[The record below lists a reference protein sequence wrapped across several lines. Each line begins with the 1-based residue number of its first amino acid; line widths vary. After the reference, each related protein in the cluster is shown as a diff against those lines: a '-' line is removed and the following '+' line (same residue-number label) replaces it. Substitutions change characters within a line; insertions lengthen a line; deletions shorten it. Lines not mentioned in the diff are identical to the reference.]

1 MGSGKKST
9 TATGLG
15 GKKEKPS
22 LWKRWLRGAFVVA
35 MAVVLLLLILLG
47 IILVPTLLAQLE
59 DKINVKTL
67 QQGQITRS
75 YRVYRPTGVLPHP
88 GLVIML
94 SGETSGFVQEIATN
108 FDAQADRLGWIVVY
122 PEILSEGWDAY
133 GCCPHPGASDVAFIS
148 SVIDQLE
155 ATEHVD
161 PNRVYISGI
170 SRGGMMAY
178 RLGCELSSKI
188 AAIAP
193 VAGNMADQNGQVQGV
208 ACHPQHPVSVLAIH
222 GTADPEVPLKGG
234 KSLVQQESIAY
245 APFNDVIATW
255 REIDHCGSA
264 RSVIRSGS
272 SMTTWTCQGGS
283 AVSTLVIPGG
293 AHTWPGTLP
302 GVLVGVL
309 SSGPQS
315 YGPAVSIDASQIIAD
330 FFAAHQRVQVG

>member
-1 MGSGKKST
+1 MQSSNKSMA
-9 TATGLG
+9 ATRLG
-15 GKKEKPS
+15 GKKAKPS
-22 LWKRWLRGAFVVA
+22 LRKRVLRGTLLAA
-35 MAVVLLLLILLG
+35 MVVVLSLLILLG
-47 IILVPTLLAQLE
+47 IMLVPTLLAQLE
-59 DKINVKTL
+59 GKISTKTF

-75 YRVYRPTGVLPHP
+75 YRVYRPTHVLPHP

-133 GCCPHPGASDVAFIS
+133 GCCPHQGASDVAFIS
-148 SVIDQLE
+148 GVIDQLV

-178 RLGCELSSKI
+178 RLGCELAGRI

-193 VAGNMADQNGQVQGV
+193 VEGNMADQNGQVQGV
-208 ACHPQHPVSVLAIH
+208 ACHPQHPVSVLALH
-222 GTADPEVPLKGG
+222 GTADPEVPLQGG

-245 APFNDVIATW
+245 APFIAVIEKW
-255 REIDHCGSA
+255 REIDRCGSE
-264 RSVIRSGS
+264 RSVIRSGAP
-272 SMTTWTCQGGS
+272 MVTWTCQGGS
-283 AVSTLVIPGG
+283 AVSTLVSPGG
-293 AHTWPGTLP
+293 VHTWPGTLL
-302 GVLVGVL
+302 GLLVGVL

-315 YGPAVSIDASQIIAD
+315 YGPEVSINASQVIAD
-330 FFAAHQRVQVG
+330 FFEAHPRVR